1 MVAVLCVAGCS
12 GSGEPSPGTASEQV
26 ATAPSESDAAEPRQ
40 EEVPQLAL
48 PDSGNGSKEYPRA
61 RPGDVLNVGIT
72 CRGVGRV
79 DVWLPRVK
87 KVVSGECRD
96 AKVAQYRQ
104 QFSGEAA
111 ERSGTAVV
119 TAPDT
124 VEWLLVVGRTQ
135 AAPEE

>member
-1 MVAVLCVAGCS
+1 M
-12 GSGEPSPGTASEQV
+12 
-26 ATAPSESDAAEPRQ
+26 ATAPSESEAAEPRE
-40 EEVPQLAL
+40 EEVPQPAL

-61 RPGDVLNVGIT
+61 RPGDVLNVRIV
-72 CRGVGRV
+72 CRGLGRV

-87 KVVSGECRD
+87 RAISGECRD
-96 AKVAQYRQ
+96 GKVAQYGH
-104 QFSGEAA
+104 QFSGKAA